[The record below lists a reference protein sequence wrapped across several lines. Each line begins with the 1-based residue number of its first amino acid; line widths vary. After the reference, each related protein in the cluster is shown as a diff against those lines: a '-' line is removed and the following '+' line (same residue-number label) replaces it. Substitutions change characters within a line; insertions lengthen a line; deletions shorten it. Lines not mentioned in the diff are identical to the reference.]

1 MKYYIVDSTL
11 KNTPTL
17 TFDSVGQTIAYMKT
31 MVERKLN
38 MNYEQYLTHLADLG
52 HFGYDEREFY
62 ESLRDTFNTG
72 VLRGNQ
78 LLRCSIYEATARTKD
93 GSD

>member
-11 KNTPTL
+11 NDAPTL
-17 TFDSVGQTIAYMKT
+17 TFESVGQTIGYLKS
-31 MVERKLN
+31 MVHRKLN
-38 MNYEQYLTHLADLG
+38 MTYEQYLTHLADLG

-62 ESLRDTFNTG
+62 ESLRDTFNSG
-72 VLRGNQ
+72 VVRGNQ
-78 LLRCSIYEATARTKD
+78 LLRCSIYEATTTNKD

>member
-17 TFDSVGQTIAYMKT
+17 TFESVGQTIAYLKT
-31 MVERKLN
+31 MVQRKLN

-52 HFGYDEREFY
+52 HFVYDEREFY

-72 VLRGNQ
+72 VVRGNQ
-78 LLRCSIYEATARTKD
+78 LLRCSIYEANTKTE

>member
-11 KNTPTL
+11 KDSPVKLFSSTDNTISYL
-17 TFDSVGQTIAYMKT
+17 KT
-31 MVERKLN
+31 MVQKKTG

-52 HFGYDEREFY
+52 HFGYDDRELY
-62 ESLRDTFNTG
+62 ESMRDAVDMG
-72 VLRGNQ
+72 VVRGTKY
-78 LLRCSIYEATARTKD
+78 LRCNIFEATISKD

>member
-1 MKYYIVDSTL
+1 MKYYIVDSTI
-11 KNTPTL
+11 KDAPTI
-17 TFDSVGQTIAYMKT
+17 TFDSVGQTINYLKT
-31 MVERKLN
+31 MVNRKLN
-38 MNYEQYLTHLADLG
+38 MTYEEYLTHLADLG

-72 VLRGNQ
+72 VLRGNH
-78 LLRCSIYEATARTKD
+78 LLRCSIYEANIEVE

>member
-1 MKYYIVDSTL
+1 MKYYIVDSTI
-11 KNTPTL
+11 KDSPTL
-17 TFDSVGQTIAYMKT
+17 TFDSVGQTIAYLKT
-31 MVERKLN
+31 MVQRKLN
-38 MNYEQYLTHLADLG
+38 MTYEQYLTHLADLG

-72 VLRGNQ
+72 VLRENQ
-78 LLRCSIYEATARTKD
+78 LLRCSIYEASTAKKD

>member
-1 MKYYIVDSTL
+1 MKYYIVDSTI
-11 KNTPTL
+11 KNSPTL
-17 TFDSVGQTIAYMKT
+17 TFDSVNQSIAYMKT
-31 MVERKLN
+31 MVQRKLN

-62 ESLRDTFNTG
+62 ESLRDTFNSG
-72 VLRGNQ
+72 VVRGNQ
-78 LLRCSIYEATARTKD
+78 FLRCSIYEASITTKD

>member
-1 MKYYIVDSTL
+1 MT
-11 KNTPTL
+11 
-17 TFDSVGQTIAYMKT
+17 
-31 MVERKLN
+31 
-38 MNYEQYLTHLADLG
+38 YEQYLTHLADLG

-72 VLRGNQ
+72 VVRGKQ
-78 LLRCSIYEATARTKD
+78 LLRCSIYEASADTKD

>member
-11 KNTPTL
+11 QNSPVKLFSSTDTAISYL
-17 TFDSVGQTIAYMKT
+17 KT
-31 MVERKLN
+31 MVQKKTG

-52 HFGYDEREFY
+52 HFGYDDRELY
-62 ESLRDTFNTG
+62 ESMRDAVDMG
-72 VLRGNQ
+72 VVRGDKY
-78 LLRCSIYEATARTKD
+78 LRCNIYEATINKD